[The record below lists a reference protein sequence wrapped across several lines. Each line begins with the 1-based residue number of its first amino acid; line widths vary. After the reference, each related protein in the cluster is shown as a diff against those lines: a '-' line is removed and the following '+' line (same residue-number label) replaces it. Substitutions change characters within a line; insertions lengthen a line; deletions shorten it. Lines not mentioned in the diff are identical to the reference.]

1 LALAITLLAGSVHA
15 QDPLSAAKELYASA
29 AYDEALAALDRLKA
43 GASPALTIE
52 IDQYRAFCLF
62 ALGRTAEAEAVA
74 EGVIRA
80 NPLVD
85 LRADETSPRIVALFT
100 DLQKRMLPGLI
111 RDRYRTAR
119 ASMEEADTAA
129 TTTELELVQRMLTK
143 AKSAGAWDEA
153 LADMS
158 VLVEGFL
165 DLSRSQ
171 AARRAAAV
179 PPPAPAP
186 AVSEPPPASA
196 TTASAAPLAPADG
209 GPASRPANVPAA
221 PTTVA
226 SSQPAPPEGLAAA
239 ARAAVYSALD
249 THVTGPVA
257 LLQAIP
263 RVPANLAL
271 SMRTSK
277 RTGVL
282 EVTIDERGR
291 VETAFIRESANPVFD
306 GMVVSATKS
315 WEYQPARLEGQ
326 PVRYLKRIAF
336 TLQ

>member
-1 LALAITLLAGSVHA
+1 MALAITLLAGSVRA

-29 AYDEALAALDRLKA
+29 AYDEALAALERLKA

-85 LRADETSPRIVALFT
+85 LRRGHVARASWRLFT

-129 TTTELELVQRMLTK
+129 TTTELELVQRML
-143 AKSAGAWDEA
+143 AQGEERGAWDEA

-179 PPPAPAP
+179 RPLRRLRRRRIC
-186 AVSEPPPASA
+186 S
-196 TTASAAPLAPADG
+196 TAGIGDNG
-209 GPASRPANVPAA
+209 
-221 PTTVA
+221 
-226 SSQPAPPEGLAAA
+226 EC
-239 ARAAVYSALD
+239 RAAG
-249 THVTGPVA
+249 TGGRRSGVA
-257 LLQAIP
+257 A
-263 RVPANLAL
+263 
-271 SMRTSK
+271 
-277 RTGVL
+277 G
-282 EVTIDERGR
+282 
-291 VETAFIRESANPVFD
+291 
-306 GMVVSATKS
+306 
-315 WEYQPARLEGQ
+315 
-326 PVRYLKRIAF
+326 
-336 TLQ
+336 

>member
-1 LALAITLLAGSVHA
+1 MALAITLLAGSVYA

-62 ALGRTAEAEAVA
+62 ALGRTGEAEAVA

-85 LRADETSPRIVALFT
+85 LRSEETSPRIVALFA

-111 RDRYRTAR
+111 RDRYRAAR
-119 ASMEEADTAA
+119 ASMEEADAAA
-129 TTTELELVQRMLTK
+129 TTTELEQVQRMLTK
-143 AKSAGAWDEA
+143 ARSVGAWDEA

-171 AARRAAAV
+171 TARRAAAA
-179 PPPAPAP
+179 PAAPPAAAP
-186 AVSEPPPASA
+186 APPPAS
-196 TTASAAPLAPADG
+196 TTATAAPLVPAG
-209 GPASRPANVPAA
+209 GAPASRPTNVPAA
-221 PTTVA
+221 PA
-226 SSQPAPPEGLAAA
+226 IAAASQPAPPEAPAAP

-249 THVTGPVA
+249 THVTAPVV

-271 SMRTSK
+271 SMRASK

-291 VETAFIRESANPVFD
+291 VETAFIRESVNPVFD